1 MYNSEDNEGAVETF
15 SNFGAEE
22 GSLRPVPEQLE
33 KIKHE
38 NIIPGSFSFVPS
50 IQRTRQRQQG
60 TKNKGLFSD
69 PDPVFVPFFVPDL
82 SKKEQADEHQFFT
95 PFSFS
100 VHL

>member
-33 KIKHE
+33 NIKHE
-38 NIIPGSFSFVPS
+38 NIIPGSFSFV
-50 IQRTRQRQQG
+50 QRTRQRQQG

-82 SKKEQADEHQFFT
+82 SKQEQAGDKQLFT